1 MLDLT
6 QISSEVVQ
14 ERFRQLYSIPV
25 IAVNRLTFEGMV
37 LEFIKLIQSAMV
49 IFNLFDSAYDR
60 DGLLCDTM
68 VDSVQRWTLEIGE
81 KLQELHLEVCNLPLP
96 QCYLFSHPRHSQQTG
111 YLIPLSS
118 QVS

>member
-1 MLDLT
+1 MLYLT
-6 QISSEVVQ
+6 HIFSEVVQ

-49 IFNLFDSAYDR
+49 IFNLFDSAYDL

-81 KLQELHLEVCNLPLP
+81 KLPELHLEVCNLALP
-96 QCYLFSHPRHSQQTG
+96 QCCLFSHPVIASRPG
-111 YLIPLSS
+111 A
-118 QVS
+118 